1 MLTGSDYF
9 KKQQC
14 VRVATYVLA
23 NVARTVKKQIN
34 STLKMHV
41 AKNTLP
47 GIQIGSQPSSIKLNV
62 YSKQSSHE
70 NVLPDTNLNVTFY
83 MISVGPL
90 AADVH

>member
-1 MLTGSDYF
+1 
-9 KKQQC
+9 
-14 VRVATYVLA
+14 
-23 NVARTVKKQIN
+23 
-34 STLKMHV
+34 MHV

-47 GIQIGSQPSSIKLNV
+47 GIQIGSQTSSIKLNV